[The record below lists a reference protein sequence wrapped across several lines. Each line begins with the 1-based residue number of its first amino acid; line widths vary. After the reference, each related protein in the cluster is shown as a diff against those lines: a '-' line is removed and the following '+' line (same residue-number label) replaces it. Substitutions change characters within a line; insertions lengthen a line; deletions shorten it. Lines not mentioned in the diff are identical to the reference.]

1 MRTTRP
7 NSLLRFVFHISY
19 VKMRSLKIAVI
30 GLYLLLGVLRCQ
42 NRHKQWGVHMQ
53 SFSFKTLG
61 LMATSAVLAM
71 ACAVVGKTPL
81 NADDELLHSVETMT
95 RFEIN
100 GTVYYQAIAPCC
112 DKFNPLYDER
122 GRYVCAPTGGYTGR
136 GDGQCPDLREALGKV
151 NGVVV
156 KNPFRH

>member
-1 MRTTRP
+1 
-7 NSLLRFVFHISY
+7 
-19 VKMRSLKIAVI
+19 
-30 GLYLLLGVLRCQ
+30 
-42 NRHKQWGVHMQ
+42 MQ
-53 SFSFKTLG
+53 SFSFKSLG
-61 LMATSAVLAM
+61 LMAASAMLAM
-71 ACAVVGKTPL
+71 VCTMVGKTPP
-81 NADDELLHSVETMT
+81 NAGDELLRSVETMA